1 MSLLTDIAARPAVQA
16 AWRSFA
22 QDREAILEL
31 IVAVQQIPAPT
42 FAEAARARFVA
53 QQFAALGL
61 SDVQEDALHNVYG
74 RFPGTQ
80 PHRPPVILSAHLDTV
95 FPQETELTIRWEN
108 GRLYGPGIGDNATG
122 VGGLIALARA
132 LRTYAIQPAADLW
145 FVANVREEGMG
156 DLRGMRA
163 VVTRFGAAA
172 HYLVIEGGL
181 FGSVCHQGIG
191 VRRYRIDIQAPGGHS
206 WSNFGNPS
214 AIHVMGRLI
223 AAIDDLHVP
232 QSPRTTYNVGVV
244 QGGQSINSIAQSA
257 SLWLDMR
264 SESVAALH
272 TLEAQV
278 QELMAEMQNRFT
290 EATITPTLVGNRPA
304 GQIPREAP
312 LVTWAVEALHQAGQ
326 PQVEFY
332 AGSTDANI
340 PLSLGISSVC
350 IGLARSQNAHR
361 LDEYLEPKHLP
372 DGLAQLLLLALTAAE
387 GNRAC

>member
-1 MSLLTDIAARPAVQA
+1 MSLLAEIAVRPAVQD
-16 AWRSFA
+16 AWRSFG
-22 QDREAILEL
+22 QEQEAILKL

-61 SDVQEDALHNVYG
+61 ADVQEDELHNVYG
-74 RFPGTQ
+74 RFPGAHS
-80 PHRPPVILSAHLDTV
+80 HRPPVILSAHLDTV
-95 FPQETELTIRWEN
+95 FPQETELVTRWEN

-132 LRTYAIQPAADLW
+132 LRNHAIQPAADCW
-145 FVANVREEGMG
+145 FVANVSEEGMG

-163 VVTRFGAAA
+163 VVARFGAAA
-172 HYLVIEGGL
+172 RYLVIEGGL

-191 VRRYRIDIQAPGGHS
+191 ARRYRIDFRAPGGHS
-206 WSNFGNPS
+206 WGSFGSTS

-223 AAIDDLHVP
+223 AAIDDLQLP

-264 SESVAALH
+264 SESVDALQA
-272 TLEAQV
+272 LEEQV
-278 QELMAEMQNRFT
+278 QALITETQNRFT
-290 EATITPTLVGNRPA
+290 EATIIPTLVGNRPA
-304 GQIPREAP
+304 GQIPRKAP
-312 LVTWAVEALHQAGQ
+312 LVTWAVEALHHVGQ
-326 PQVEFY
+326 KQVEFY

-340 PLSLGISSVC
+340 PLSLGIPSVC

-361 LDEYLEPKHLP
+361 LDEYLDPTHLP

-387 GNRAC
+387 GE